1 MATMVD
7 GDVSITATG
16 DIRWT
21 GATSTY
27 NTVLE
32 FHRWLMDK
40 ADDAIAAVGD
50 LMDITFKEP
59 SDRSTDNIITLL
71 SPYNIDDT
79 MAEQLFDGSVTQDN
93 GDTVYSGLE
102 VKGVVVSD
110 TELVIIQD
118 GTILTSWW
126 DDATVMINDDPTN
139 LIILRTLIK
148 SREFGV
154 DIDGKKILLTSREW
168 GDTYSEF
175 PVTLGLG
182 NSTGAISTEDDLNN
196 NTLETTVNAWLISNG
211 LEGYQTID
219 LNNGNGAQPYYS
231 QWDKHVQSINGLY
244 EFSKDIQRRG
254 NVETIHGVNGALF
267 RGISH
272 QWDYDG
278 EVTGFTTNDILAWGA
293 TFTFET
299 GVNVFT
305 VGDPVTV
312 SPSGATG
319 QVAYYSGAGATG
331 TMVIQLD
338 PGSAQITNADAITEV
353 GTGADATCDVLAI
366 DTLGDQTTGGTGIL
380 LADDSAD
387 TVWIQLLTGN
397 PPADNNIIRGQG
409 LAATVLHSVAGS
421 FTARTIRPVFLGQST
436 GLAIIGSFG
445 FGVEAAD
452 LLTADAMT
460 DLLNA
465 PQSPPNN
472 QEWTASGLATGEDY
486 VMVALNDG
494 VDEIDYDQFTID
506 GALSGATTTVIVNEV
521 VPTWIPQT
529 GGSIRVKD
537 DNDIYIKMPITSYV
551 AATKTFTVTSTSI
564 TAANGNLAFAAA
576 IDILASG
583 ASEAFTGIYT
593 GDISLVVKSRDGGG
607 TPEKPFRV
615 PSTFNSGGG
624 GTIVQHV
631 SDA

>member
-1 MATMVD
+1 MATFVD
-7 GDVSITATG
+7 GDASIAANG

-32 FHRWLMDK
+32 FHRWLMNK
-40 ADDAIAAVGD
+40 ADDATAGNDD
-50 LMDITFKEP
+50 LMDITFPEP

-71 SPYNIDDT
+71 DPYNIDDA
-79 MAEQLFDGSVTQDN
+79 MAEQLFDGSITQDN
-93 GDTVYSGLE
+93 GDTMYSGLE
-102 VKGVVVSD
+102 VKGVVESD

-118 GTILTSWW
+118 NTVLTSWW
-126 DDATVMINDDPTN
+126 DDGTVMINDDAGN

-154 DIDGKKILLTSREW
+154 DIDGKRILLTSREF
-168 GDTYSEF
+168 GDTYQEF

-182 NSTGAISTEDDLNN
+182 NSTGAISTEVDLNN
-196 NTLETTVNAWLISNG
+196 GTGQTTVNGWSITNV
-211 LEGYQTID
+211 EGYQTID

-231 QWDKHVQSINGLY
+231 QWNRDVQSINELY
-244 EFSKDIQRRG
+244 EFAKDIQRRSTA
-254 NVETIHGVNGALF
+254 ETIHTMSGALF
-267 RGISH
+267 RGITH

-278 EVTGFTTNDILAWGA
+278 EVTGFTEDDILGWGA
-293 TFTFET
+293 TFTFENGT
-299 GVNVFT
+299 NTFVL
-305 VGDPVTV
+305 GDPVTIA
-312 SPSGATG
+312 PSGATG
-319 QVAYYSGAGATG
+319 QVVYYSGAGATG

-338 PGSAQITNADAITEV
+338 PGSELITNADTASEV
-353 GTGADATCDVLAI
+353 GAGADATCEVLAI
-366 DTLGDQTTGGTGIL
+366 DSLGSQTAGGTGIL
-380 LADDSAD
+380 LADD
-387 TVWIQLLTGN
+387 TTNTIWIQLLTGL
-397 PPADNNIIRGQG
+397 PPADNNIIRGQS

-421 FTARTIRPVFLGQST
+421 PTSRSVRPVFLGQST
-436 GLAIIGSFG
+436 GLAIIGAFG
-445 FGVEAAD
+445 IGVESAD
-452 LLTADAMT
+452 LLTADALT
-460 DLLNA
+460 DLLGA

-472 QEWTASGLATGEDY
+472 QVWTASGLETGEDY

-494 VDEIDYDQFTID
+494 ADEIEYSQFTTD
-506 GALSGATTTVIVNEV
+506 GALTGSVTTVVVNEA

-537 DNDIYIKMPITSYV
+537 DNDIYIKLPITNYV
-551 AATKTFTVTSTSI
+551 AATKTFTVTSTAI
-564 TAANGNLAFAAA
+564 EAASGNLAFAAA

-583 ASEAFTGIYT
+583 ISENFSGIYT
-593 GDISLVVKSRDGGG
+593 GDISLVVKSRDGGA